1 MGPSGCG
8 KSTLLLVAA
17 GILVPGSGSVVVAG
31 QEMPGD
37 SVDGRAA
44 LRRHQIGMV
53 FQFGDLISELSLR
66 ENVALAAELS
76 GARRRAALRAADAL
90 LDRVGL
96 GALAGRSP
104 SRVSGGQAQRA
115 AVARAV
121 VHHPAVILADEPT
134 GALDTE
140 NAEQVMTLLL
150 DVARELGAGV
160 LIATHDDR
168 VAGRCGRVVRLQDG
182 SEVRAGALSA

>member
-1 MGPSGCG
+1 
-8 KSTLLLVAA
+8 
-17 GILVPGSGSVVVAG
+17 
-31 QEMPGD
+31 
-37 SVDGRAA
+37 
-44 LRRHQIGMV
+44 
-53 FQFGDLISELSLR
+53 
-66 ENVALAAELS
+66 
-76 GARRRAALRAADAL
+76 
-90 LDRVGL
+90 
-96 GALAGRSP
+96 
-104 SRVSGGQAQRA
+104 
-115 AVARAV
+115 